1 MILIEPAIEKRFG
14 PAGLKKRDITGFLSR
29 AIEAANLS
37 GRVTVLLTNDE
48 QMRHLNRVF
57 RQKDKATDVL
67 SFPALQMNGNK
78 KLAGD
83 LAISVEMA
91 AREAKERKHPLP
103 VELKILV
110 LHGVLHLA
118 GWDHEADSGQM
129 ARKEELLRRRLGLE
143 QGLIL
148 RAQRTVDRTRVGKPR
163 ASSTAHKTQAR
174 KSGPAG
180 KPTAGTRA
188 RASASLGSMSRAKTR
203 RSTKS

>member
-14 PAGLKKRDITGFLSR
+14 PAGLKKRDIAGFLSR
-29 AIEAANLS
+29 AIDAAKLS

-57 RQKDKATDVL
+57 RLKDKATDVL

-91 AREAKERKHPLP
+91 AREAKERRHPLP
-103 VELKILV
+103 VELKILL

-129 ARKEELLRRRLGLE
+129 ARKEELLRKRLGLE

-148 RAQRTVDRTRVGKPR
+148 RAQSSERRAQVGKPAAR
-163 ASSTAHKTQAR
+163 STVRNAQAR
-174 KSGPAG
+174 KSGPPGKRTGAAG
-180 KPTAGTRA
+180 SVAPGFV
-188 RASASLGSMSRAKTR
+188 SRAKTR
-203 RSTKS
+203 RSTNS